1 MATAA
6 IRAALPGVRSA
17 AVGAPRCAP
26 SLSRGV
32 DVPHPLIVHCKR
44 APFDVYIGRGKGSG
58 WGNPFTW
65 KQGTLAEFVVP
76 LDEVLPRYQAWVLS
90 QPELVARIKR
100 ELRAKRLGCWCAPKP
115 CHGEILAAIAND
127 EPLPYAG

>member
-1 MATAA
+1 M
-6 IRAALPGVRSA
+6 
-17 AVGAPRCAP
+17 
-26 SLSRGV
+26 
-32 DVPHPLIVHCKR
+32 PHPLIVHCKR

-100 ELRAKRLGCWCAPKP
+100 ELRAKRLFPTP
-115 CHGEILAAIAND
+115 D
-127 EPLPYAG
+127 EHDRPVASPAMGLGGGPSR